1 MARMALF
8 WGALWP
14 ALLPILCVLGLFAA
28 VALLEIL
35 ALLPAWS
42 HVALLV
48 LFALLLIGAV
58 WLGDRQWRKPPAG
71 AVTERLERDSGLIH
85 RPLGTLQ
92 YQLANSHDG
101 RGTALWRS
109 HQRRARSQ
117 LRNVHLG
124 LPRPGLPQADPWAL
138 TPDFS
143 VGMATDGELE
153 ARINPPD
160 YTGLPPQ
167 KLDPKSTETLRVAQG
182 SILMARVYG
191 GRDVP
196 GLSVGGAVTPFLKID
211 GQNYEL
217 NQAIE
222 AGQRLSVTSAVQAL
236 ADWLLA
242 VIADQP
248 STITA
253 DEDPKITARQALRLS
268 YQAADDYGLAE
279 VWAKLRR
286 RAAAPANAPA

>member
-1 MARMALF
+1 M
-8 WGALWP
+8 
-14 ALLPILCVLGLFAA
+14 
-28 VALLEIL
+28 
-35 ALLPAWS
+35 
-42 HVALLV
+42 
-48 LFALLLIGAV
+48 
-58 WLGDRQWRKPPAG
+58 
-71 AVTERLERDSGLIH
+71 
-85 RPLGTLQ
+85 
-92 YQLANSHDG
+92 
-101 RGTALWRS
+101 
-109 HQRRARSQ
+109 
-117 LRNVHLG
+117 RNVHLG

-222 AGQRLSVTSAVQAL
+222 AGQRLSVASALQAL

-286 RAAAPANAPA
+286 RAGERARLKRNYIQRLLEQF